1 MLIATFFAWWY
12 GVGWMT
18 LVQKVSGRVTGVL
31 SFFSVGQLITSL
43 FAPFRQISAGRVQ
56 GPLGVILR
64 AWVDRLFSR
73 GIGAVVRSLL
83 ILTGLLCAGF
93 YGVLGFIMIIFWPV
107 LPGLPLLGFVL
118 MVTGYRIV

>member
-1 MLIATFFAWWY
+1 MLLATFFAWWY

-18 LVQKVSGRVTGVL
+18 LWQKVSGRVTGVL
-31 SFFSVGQLITSL
+31 SFFSVAQLIMSL

-56 GPLGVILR
+56 GPLSVHFR

-83 ILTGLLCAGF
+83 IVTGLLIALC

-107 LPGLPLLGFVL
+107 LPALPILGIIL
-118 MVTGYRIV
+118 MASGYKI

>member
-31 SFFSVGQLITSL
+31 SFFSVGQLLTSL

-56 GPLGVILR
+56 GPLGVIMR

-73 GIGAVVRSLL
+73 GIGAIVRSLL
-83 ILTGLLCAGF
+83 ILTGLCCAAF
-93 YGVLGFIMIIFWPV
+93 YGVLGVVMIVFWPV
-107 LPGLPLLGFVL
+107 LPVLPLLGLVL
-118 MVTGYRIV
+118 MISGYKII

>member
-1 MLIATFFAWWY
+1 MLLATFFAWWY

-18 LVQKVSGRVTGVL
+18 LVQKVSGRITGVL
-31 SFFSVGQLITSL
+31 SFFSVGQLATSL

-73 GIGAVVRSLL
+73 GIGAVVRTLL
-83 ILTGLLCAGF
+83 IVTGLLCAAF
-93 YGVLGFIMIIFWPV
+93 YAVLGLIMIIFWPV
-107 LPGLPLLGFVL
+107 LPALPLLGLVL
-118 MVTGYRIV
+118 MVTGYKIL

>member
-1 MLIATFFAWWY
+1 MILATFFAWWY

-18 LVQKVSGRVTGVL
+18 LVQKVSGRITGVL
-31 SFFSVGQLITSL
+31 SFFSVTQLLLSL

-56 GPLGVILR
+56 GPLGIQFR

-83 ILTGLLCAGF
+83 ILTGLIGVSF
-93 YGVLGFIMIIFWPV
+93 YAVLGLIMIIFWPV
-107 LPGLPLLGFVL
+107 LPALPILGLIL
-118 MVTGYRIV
+118 MASGYKI

>member
-31 SFFSVGQLITSL
+31 SFFSVGQLLTSL
-43 FAPFRQISAGRVQ
+43 FAPFRQISAGKVQ

-73 GIGAVVRSLL
+73 GIGAIVRSLL
-83 ILTGLLCAGF
+83 ILTGLFCAAF
-93 YGVLGFIMIIFWPV
+93 YGVLGVIMMIAWPI
-107 LPGLPLLGFVL
+107 LPGLPLLGIIL
-118 MVTGYRIV
+118 MVSGYKII